1 MSSLIVSQISI
12 EDFESRLEKVIQSA
26 LTLAEVKKESNPDL
40 EVFLT
45 RKEAAKLLRISL
57 PTLTRY
63 VKAGIVPAVILG
75 NEYRFNK
82 ANLLDCMK
90 AINEQKY
97 RRGES

>member
-1 MSSLIVSQISI
+1 MNNFILTQISL

-26 LTLAEVKKESNPDL
+26 ITLAEVKKESNPDL

-63 VKAGIVPAVILG
+63 VKAGIVPAVLLG
-75 NEYRFNK
+75 MSTDSIR
-82 ANLLDCMK
+82 LTSL
-90 AINEQKY
+90 IV
-97 RRGES
+97 

>member
-1 MSSLIVSQISI
+1 MKKILLSPIALD
-12 EDFESRLEKVIQSA
+12 EFENRLEKVIQSA
-26 LTLAEVKKESNPDL
+26 LTLAVVKKESNPDL

-63 VKAGIVPAVILG
+63 VKAGIIPALILG

-82 ANLLDCMK
+82 AKLLDCMK
-90 AINEQKY
+90 AINQQKY